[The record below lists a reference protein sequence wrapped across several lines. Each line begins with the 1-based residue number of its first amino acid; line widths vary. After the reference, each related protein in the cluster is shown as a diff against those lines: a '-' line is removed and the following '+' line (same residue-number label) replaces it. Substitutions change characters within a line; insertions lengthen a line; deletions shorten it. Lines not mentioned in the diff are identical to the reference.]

1 MLRADGD
8 AVYSLVKGNFYD
20 VNTIAVVG
28 NTSIDR
34 MSIATAS
41 LGIWVV
47 LAEVFSSPRELN
59 QSDTTRLGNL
69 LKSEIY
75 VIILFGIIPREDGDE
90 VWYIRIVFMLVI
102 GLGIGPFPIHL

>member
-1 MLRADGD
+1 M
-8 AVYSLVKGNFYD
+8 
-20 VNTIAVVG
+20 VG

-34 MSIATAS
+34 MSIETAS

-69 LKSEIY
+69 LKPEIY
-75 VIILFGIIPREDGDE
+75 VIILFGIIPHEDGDE
-90 VWYIRIVFMLVI
+90 VRYIRIVFMLVI
-102 GLGIGPFPIHL
+102 SLGIGPFPIYL

>member
-1 MLRADGD
+1 
-8 AVYSLVKGNFYD
+8 
-20 VNTIAVVG
+20 
-28 NTSIDR
+28 
-34 MSIATAS
+34 MSIATVPV
-41 LGIWVV
+41 GILIV

-75 VIILFGIIPREDGDE
+75 VIILFGIIPPEDGDE

-102 GLGIGPFPIHL
+102 GLGIGPFPIHLREIQERLDALV